1 MLKQCLVHRKSSIN
15 TGWNYHRII
24 AGDELLLQVSARRK
38 CCKSQFMHLYR
49 GTPYRILIKVKKIV
63 YVKGLGQICCS
74 INEYNKWVKWLEF
87 LSSVNLQRYQVR
99 ACTRTQFY
107 LTLCNPSTIAR
118 QAPLSMDFPG
128 KNTGVGYHFLL
139 QGTFPTQGSNS
150 HFSSL
155 LHWQLDFF
163 FFYHCSIWEAWR
175 YQGWA
180 STLFCISNR
189 RTELFLCQWL
199 GFTDKQK
206 MCLFHFGAE
215 CLQLITGTLMIQW
228 WGWSLELIKR
238 RPWPRLPQHW
248 TPFLE
253 IFLSAPWCQG
263 AARTGSAVWADGSE
277 SGQDPLGS

>member
-1 MLKQCLVHRKSSIN
+1 MLKQCLVHRKSLIN

-63 YVKGLGQICCS
+63 YVNGLGQICCS

-163 FFYHCSIWEAWR
+163 FFFFTTAPSGKPEGTKAEPQLCSVFPTEE
-175 YQGWA
+175 QNCSFA
-180 STLFCISNR
+180 SDLASQMNKKCVYFTLGQNVYNSSR
-189 RTELFLCQWL
+189 ER
-199 GFTDKQK
+199 
-206 MCLFHFGAE
+206 
-215 CLQLITGTLMIQW
+215 W
-228 WGWSLELIKR
+228 WSHGE
-238 RPWPRLPQHW
+238 
-248 TPFLE
+248 
-253 IFLSAPWCQG
+253 
-263 AARTGSAVWADGSE
+263 DG
-277 SGQDPLGS
+277 P

>member
-1 MLKQCLVHRKSSIN
+1 MTGVFILCKSAKVPSACMHAHSVLSNSLQPIDYSPPGSSVHGLSRQEYWSGLSFS
-15 TGWNYHRII
+15 T
-24 AGDELLLQVSARRK
+24 AGDLSNPGIELAFL
-38 CCKSQFMHLYR
+38 KSPAL
-49 GTPYRILIKVKKIV
+49 
-63 YVKGLGQICCS
+63 
-74 INEYNKWVKWLEF
+74 
-87 LSSVNLQRYQVR
+87 
-99 ACTRTQFY
+99 A
-107 LTLCNPSTIAR
+107 
-118 QAPLSMDFPG
+118 
-128 KNTGVGYHFLL
+128 VGF
-139 QGTFPTQGSNS
+139 
-150 HFSSL
+150 
-155 LHWQLDFF
+155 FF

-199 GFTDKQK
+199 GFTDEQK